1 MAPADAMDADALARE
16 LREENASLRREIEAL
31 RERSATREI
40 EFRQEL
46 RALAAQCA
54 SLAAAAAVTS
64 ASAAA
69 TTEAT
74 QTEATV
80 SADAHGGEWRVG
92 GGHGVGGRPRR
103 SARAPPTAWEVPNA
117 WPMGAENADRASA
130 RSGEVSDRV
139 REAVE
144 EEARRRGGGRR
155 GADADAFV
163 GDLSS
168 FFFKTAKHEAPVWE
182 SKRGARGKDGDAAS
196 ILRSARDDASEDDV
210 DASAFAAPSRP
221 ARETDPFD
229 WTRGFSAASL
239 EVEVE
244 DEREAD
250 LIDSLRDDDDL
261 VDALLRGGRD
271 GERAAETLASRLRV
285 VGFADA

>member
-139 REAVE
+139 RDAVE
-144 EEARRRGGGRR
+144 EEARRRGRGRR
-155 GADADAFV
+155 GVDADAFV

-182 SKRGARGKDGDAAS
+182 SKKSTKSNDIDATS
-196 ILRSARDDASEDDV
+196 ILRSARDGASEDDV
-210 DASAFAAPSRP
+210 DADAFGASSRP

-229 WTRGFSAASL
+229 RSRGRPASSL
-239 EVEVE
+239 DVE

-250 LIDSLRDDDDL
+250 LTDSLRDDDDL

-271 GERAAETLASRLRV
+271 C
-285 VGFADA
+285 

>member
-1 MAPADAMDADALARE
+1 MAPADAVSADARARA
-16 LREENASLRREIEAL
+16 LLDENALLRREIDAL
-31 RERSATREI
+31 RERSARREI
-40 EFRQEL
+40 EFRREL

-74 QTEATV
+74 QTEATT
-80 SADAHGGEWRVG
+80 SADARASERHGGG
-92 GGHGVGGRPRR
+92 GRGVDGRPRR
-103 SARAPPTAWEVPNA
+103 TAAPPTAWEVPNA
-117 WPMGAENADRASA
+117 RPTDADDADRAAA

-221 ARETDPFD
+221 ARETDSFD

-271 GERAAETLASRLRV
+271 GERAAETLASRLRA

>member
-1 MAPADAMDADALARE
+1 M
-16 LREENASLRREIEAL
+16 
-31 RERSATREI
+31 
-40 EFRQEL
+40 
-46 RALAAQCA
+46 
-54 SLAAAAAVTS
+54 
-64 ASAAA
+64 
-69 TTEAT
+69 
-74 QTEATV
+74 
-80 SADAHGGEWRVG
+80 
-92 GGHGVGGRPRR
+92 
-103 SARAPPTAWEVPNA
+103 
-117 WPMGAENADRASA
+117 
-130 RSGEVSDRV
+130 SDRV

-182 SKRGARGKDGDAAS
+182 SKRGARGNDGDAAS
-196 ILRSARDDASEDDV
+196 ILRSARDGASEDDV
-210 DASAFAAPSRP
+210 DAERLRRAFASR
-221 ARETDPFD
+221 ARNRPVRPERADCP
-229 WTRGFSAASL
+229 AASL

-250 LIDSLRDDDDL
+250 LTDSLRDDDDL

-271 GERAAETLASRLRV
+271 GERAAETLASRLRA

>member
-80 SADAHGGEWRVG
+80 SADAHGGEWCVG

-139 REAVE
+139 RDAVE
-144 EEARRRGGGRR
+144 EEARRRGRGRR
-155 GADADAFV
+155 GVDADAFV
-163 GDLSS
+163 GELSS

-182 SKRGARGKDGDAAS
+182 SKKSTKSNDIDATS
-196 ILRSARDDASEDDV
+196 ILRSARDGASEDDV
-210 DASAFAAPSRP
+210 DADAFGASSRP

-229 WTRGFSAASL
+229 RSRGRPASSL
-239 EVEVE
+239 DVE

-250 LIDSLRDDDDL
+250 LTDSLRDDDDL

-271 GERAAETLASRLRV
+271 GERAAETLASRLRA
-285 VGFADA
+285 VGFADS